1 MSLTEVLCH
10 TCSVSHKHCRN
21 VFWEILIFLSC
32 MHAKGWA
39 DYGIL
44 MTAQGLV
51 RSMPPGVAVIR
62 QEGELPVA
70 F

>member
-1 MSLTEVLCH
+1 
-10 TCSVSHKHCRN
+10 
-21 VFWEILIFLSC
+21 